1 MNIHPHIIRQSLQGD
16 QSAHAQ
22 LYTTTAGY
30 AFSVANRYLSNKE
43 DCRDALQEAYAQV
56 FKHLKQYDP
65 AKAEFKFWLRRI
77 VINVCLKQLDRSK
90 LLTVEAKEAPE
101 PSDDSYLDQ
110 FELSRID
117 IRRLLAAMPERYRVV
132 FMLSILDGYTH
143 KEIAEQLNITPETSR
158 SQLTR
163 AKQWLKLHLEGSAK
177 WEQYGL
183 L

>member
-1 MNIHPHIIRQSLQGD
+1 MLAQIIRQSLKGD
-16 QSAHAQ
+16 QNAHAQ

-30 AFSVANRYLSNKE
+30 AFSIANRYLSNKE

-56 FKHLKQYDP
+56 FRNLHQYDP
-65 AKAEFKFWLRRI
+65 EKAEFKYWLRRI

-90 LLTVEAKEAPE
+90 IQSLEIDDQPE
-101 PSDDSYLDQ
+101 QIDDSYLEQ

-117 IRRLLAAMPERYRVV
+117 IKGLLASMPERYRVV
-132 FMLSILDGYTH
+132 FMLSVLDGFSH
-143 KEIAEQLNITPETSR
+143 KEISLQLHITPETSR

-163 AKQWLKLHLEGSAK
+163 AKQWLKQHLQGSAK